1 MVYRFIQVSPK
12 DRAVL
17 ITGCDSG
24 FGHALAERLHTVGYT
39 VFACFLDDQSY
50 GSLGLQSLGSET
62 GRLHVLKMD
71 VTHQEQVDAAR
82 RYVENHLPDEGLWGI
97 VNNAGLY
104 NVGFLEWIPL
114 EVYEKVYLST
124 LVLWINIRQLLIRFV
139 AEQLFL

>member
-1 MVYRFIQVSPK
+1 MDYRFIQVSPK

-71 VTHQEQVDAAR
+71 VTHQEQVDSAR

-114 EVYEKVYLST
+114 EVYEKVHLST
-124 LVLWINIRQLLIRFV
+124 LVLCIKIRQLLIRF
-139 AEQLFL
+139 AA